1 MRVPG
6 VLTALML
13 VTFPVAFFPQTKA
26 DNMLTARQLPLTE
39 LQIVARVSLPKEP
52 DWIALGFGSAWV
64 VNYKPDRLSRV
75 DPVTGHLLADI
86 PLGPD
91 ACLGVVIALERVWVA
106 TCGDGVIN
114 EIDPSTNAV
123 VRRISVPITTGREGA
138 FAVADGSF
146 WIPANRPD
154 ASSSAVARIDAQSGR
169 VLHSIPVGARAD
181 VVIAGFGAVWAAS
194 SATDTVYRIDP
205 FRNVVTA
212 RIAVGHTPKFM
223 AAGEEAVWVQNQA
236 DGSVSRVD
244 PRANRET
251 ARIEADAPTKWG
263 DIATGDGA
271 VWLSVNGK
279 PVTRIDPR
287 SNRVTH
293 QFVGGDGADAIRYGA
308 GALWV
313 ADHKHGELWKID
325 VRQLRGAP

>member
-1 MRVPG
+1 
-6 VLTALML
+6 
-13 VTFPVAFFPQTKA
+13 
-26 DNMLTARQLPLTE
+26 
-39 LQIVARVSLPKEP
+39 
-52 DWIALGFGSAWV
+52 
-64 VNYKPDRLSRV
+64 LSRV

-86 PLGPD
+86 ALGPD

-114 EIDPSTNAV
+114 EIDPTTNAV

-138 FAVADGSF
+138 FAEANGSL

-154 ASSSAVARIDAQSGR
+154 SSSATVARIDARSGR
-169 VLHSIPVGARAD
+169 VLSMIPVGARTD
-181 VVIAGFGAVWAAS
+181 VVIAGFGAIWAAS

-205 FRNVVTA
+205 SRNIVTA
-212 RIAVGHTPKFM
+212 RVAVGHTPKFM

-244 PRANRET
+244 PGTDRET
-251 ARIEADAPTKWG
+251 ARIETDAPTKWG

-293 QFVGGDGADAIRYGA
+293 QFVGGDGADAIRFGA

-325 VRQLRGAP
+325 VRHLRPAP

>member
-1 MRVPG
+1 MRVSG
-6 VLTALML
+6 VLIALMMVAFPMAFLAQTKPDNTLTVHQRPVTAL
-13 VTFPVAFFPQTKA
+13 P
-26 DNMLTARQLPLTE
+26 
-39 LQIVARVSLPKEP
+39 IVARIPLPKEP
-52 DWIALGFGSAWV
+52 DWMALGFGSVWV

-86 PLGPD
+86 ALGPD
-91 ACLGVVIALERVWVA
+91 ACLGVVIALDRVWVA

-114 EIDPSTNAV
+114 EIDARTNAV

-138 FAVADGSF
+138 FAIANGSF
-146 WIPANRPD
+146 WIPANLPD
-154 ASSSAVARIDAQSGR
+154 ASSSAVARVDVRSGR
-169 VLHSIPVGARAD
+169 VLSLIPVGARTD

-194 SATDTVYRIDP
+194 SATDTIHRINP
-205 FRNVVTA
+205 SRNAVTA
-212 RIAVGHTPKFM
+212 RVAVGHTPKFM
-223 AAGEEAVWVQNQA
+223 AAGEGGVWVQNQA

-244 PRANRET
+244 PRANREV
-251 ARIEADAPTKWG
+251 ARIEAGAPTKWG

-279 PVTRIDPR
+279 PVTRIDPQT
-287 SNRVTH
+287 NRVTH
-293 QFVGGDGADAIRYGA
+293 QFVGGDGADAIRSGA

-325 VRQLRGAP
+325 FRQLRPAP